1 MTSQTQIAITLL
13 SLVLIESLAVVTF
26 AHQTFSSAYKKAE
39 EARTHFLS
47 RADNLAEIRGTK
59 WVVNLAESLYRR
71 RLWLALIMRL
81 CRWGCIVGLIA
92 VASQGLWLYLMA
104 RPTVPLI
111 VEDYLLPYTT
121 YILLALA
128 VLFVI
133 LIALTM
139 LEREKTRIPEA
150 TLNEPETPPEEG

>member
-1 MTSQTQIAITLL
+1 MTFQAQIAITLL

-47 RADNLAEIRGTK
+47 RTDNLAQIRGTK
-59 WVVNLAESLYRR
+59 WVVNLAESLCRR
-71 RLWLALIMRL
+71 RIWLALIMRF

-92 VASQGLWLYLMA
+92 VAFQGLWLYLMA
-104 RPTVPLI
+104 RSTVPLI
-111 VEDYLLPYTT
+111 VEGYLLPYTT
-121 YILLALA
+121 YVLLALA

-133 LIALTM
+133 LLALAM
-139 LEREKTRIPEA
+139 LEREKTRTPEA
-150 TLNEPETPPEEG
+150 TLNQAETPPKEG